1 MRTLCLSFVGL
12 FTAAAILAL
21 NACSS
26 NQIVAPSAPGLA
38 SPTPTATPLTL
49 DGETFVGT
57 SIKFSCRASGGRT
70 KQFET
75 IRFHVSGTA
84 QGPLPGTFQAKGVA
98 VYALYLSAPPGFLT
112 LNETFSV
119 TSGANAFD
127 GTATANNLNYYD
139 TVCYPKDGGMKI
151 PHISFLFAPVKQ
163 KGASTLDLKTATF
176 SQKFY
181 SS

>member
-1 MRTLCLSFVGL
+1 MRALCLSFLGL
-12 FTAAAILAL
+12 STAVAILAL
-21 NACSS
+21 NGCGG
-26 NQIVAPSAPGLA
+26 NQIAAPSAPRLA

-49 DGETFVGT
+49 VGEEFVGT
-57 SIKFSCRASGGRT
+57 SIKFSCKTSGGRT

-119 TSGANAFD
+119 TSGAKAFD
-127 GTATANNLNYYD
+127 GTATANNVNYYD
-139 TVCYPKDGGMKI
+139 TVCYPKNGGMEI
-151 PHISFLFAPVKQ
+151 PDISFLFAPAKQ

>member
-1 MRTLCLSFVGL
+1 LSFLGL
-12 FTAAAILAL
+12 STAVAILAL
-21 NACSS
+21 NGCSG
-26 NQIVAPSAPGLA
+26 NQIVAPSAPRLA

-49 DGETFVGT
+49 DGEEFVGT
-57 SIKFSCRASGGRT
+57 SIKFSCKTSGGRT

-75 IRFHVSGTA
+75 IRFHVSGIA
-84 QGPLPGTFQAKGVA
+84 QGPLPGTFQVKGVA

-119 TSGANAFD
+119 TSGAKAFD
-127 GTATANNLNYYD
+127 GTATANNVNYYD
-139 TVCYPKDGGMKI
+139 TVCYPRNGGMEI
-151 PHISFLFAPVKQ
+151 PDISFLFAPVKQ

-176 SQKFY
+176 SQKFH